1 MPIPGTLAVVARRVL
16 EQDTLAALSEVPVRL
31 AIPARAFEFST
42 HARKLHLTLNLAA
55 ARPLL
60 QDALE
65 RILDIVE
72 HSPTAATVAQGV
84 SLIEGGERLGVGL
97 GHWEAQNR
105 FFALRQR
112 REDLRELLSPLARAL
127 RFQP

>member
-1 MPIPGTLAVVARRVL
+1 M
-16 EQDTLAALSEVPVRL
+16 RL
-31 AIPARAFEFST
+31 AIPARAFELLST

-65 RILDIVE
+65 RTIDIVE
-72 HSPTAATVAQGV
+72 HSPTAATVAQAV

-105 FFALRQR
+105 FFAL
-112 REDLRELLSPLARAL
+112 SPEAGGPA
-127 RFQP
+127 